1 MIIAW
6 PLMGII
12 GMFFASWMK
21 PALPNGEWL
30 QVQLVVHV
38 KSNLVPRSS
47 SRPGHE
53 ANVKSNLIPRPSSRP
68 GHEAIVK
75 SNLVPRPG
83 HKAIVSGN
91 LLPRPSSA
99 KAGSGT
105 RLLLTVTMS

>member
-38 KSNLVPRSS
+38 KSNLIPRSSSRPGHEASVKSNLIPRSS

-68 GHEAIVK
+68 GHEANVK
-75 SNLVPRPG
+75 S
-83 HKAIVSGN
+83 K
-91 LLPRPSSA
+91 PSSA
-99 KAGSGT
+99 KAGLGT
-105 RLLLTVTMS
+105 RLILSVTFS

>member
-38 KSNLVPRSS
+38 KSNLIPRPS

-53 ANVKSNLIPRPSSRP
+53 ANVKS
-68 GHEAIVK
+68 K
-75 SNLVPRPG
+75 
-83 HKAIVSGN
+83 
-91 LLPRPSSA
+91 PSSA
-99 KAGSGT
+99 KAGLGT
-105 RLLLTVTMS
+105 RLILSVTFS